1 MSGKRAAVAA
11 SLPARAYRT
20 SAGACIVRPS
30 HVDRDDASS
39 VARGSRP
46 LRYVIV
52 RLSDVRETYVGG
64 RMVRRQP
71 GSVLAACAAGAN
83 TVAQANQPDA
93 AGFWLG
99 LWQGLISPI
108 TFLISLFNHDVNIYE
123 VNNNGNWYNFGFM
136 LGVAVVFSGPA
147 GSSRAVP
154 RRARSRR

>member
-1 MSGKRAAVAA
+1 MSSRQAVRAAVIVAA
-11 SLPARAYRT
+11 VL
-20 SAGACIVRPS
+20 
-30 HVDRDDASS
+30 
-39 VARGSRP
+39 
-46 LRYVIV
+46 
-52 RLSDVRETYVGG
+52 
-64 RMVRRQP
+64 
-71 GSVLAACAAGAN
+71 VLAACAAGAN
-83 TVAQANQPDA
+83 SVAQANQPDA

-108 TFLISLFNHDVNIYE
+108 TFLISLFNNNVNIYE

>member
-1 MSGKRAAVAA
+1 MSRRQAARAAVMVAA
-11 SLPARAYRT
+11 VL
-20 SAGACIVRPS
+20 
-30 HVDRDDASS
+30 
-39 VARGSRP
+39 
-46 LRYVIV
+46 
-52 RLSDVRETYVGG
+52 
-64 RMVRRQP
+64 
-71 GSVLAACAAGAN
+71 VLAACAAGAN

-108 TFLISLFNHDVNIYE
+108 TFLISLFNNDVNIYE

-154 RRARSRR
+154 RSARSRR